1 MPIYYIIVSRWG
13 EVVKRMLTYC
23 ICITVIVLITAMF
36 VAFARENDH
45 INAEFLASYGW
56 EVVPDAIEYERITLP
71 DEGDSVFFN
80 YNLIQKEAGLDLTPY
95 YSMEAERFTYIVK
108 NYPFPTE
115 GEVRANVL
123 CVNSKPI
130 AGDIMTL
137 KLDGFMHSLVYP
149 K

>member
-1 MPIYYIIVSRWG
+1 
-13 EVVKRMLTYC
+13 MLAYC
-23 ICITVIVLITAMF
+23 ISITIIVLITAMF
-36 VAFARENDH
+36 IAFARENDT
-45 INAEFLASYGW
+45 INTDFLASYGW
-56 EVVPDAIEYERITLP
+56 EVIPKAIEYERITLP
-71 DEGDSVFFN
+71 DANDKVFSN

-108 NYPFPTE
+108 NYPYPTE

-137 KLDGFMHSLVYP
+137 NLDGFMHSLVYP
-149 K
+149 Q